1 MTKLLQPLDIS
12 VNRSFKAVLRRL
24 WESWMSEGEH
34 SFTKTGRM
42 RRAEF
47 GEVAKWVS
55 EAWHSISDKTIV
67 AGFRKAGLIPGV
79 ADVESDSSESEDDS
93 DEPAVLQPEIAAL
106 FVSDS
111 EEEDFD
117 GFDLSE

>member
-1 MTKLLQPLDIS
+1 MLQPLDIS

-34 SFTKTGRM
+34 NFTKMGRM

-55 EAWHSISDKTIV
+55 EAWDSISEKSDCIRTTMQSRTGSPRTHDV
-67 AGFRKAGLIPGV
+67 ARLRRQATKA
-79 ADVESDSSESEDDS
+79 
-93 DEPAVLQPEIAAL
+93 AVHFCHAL
-106 FVSDS
+106 PRPQQ
-111 EEEDFD
+111 
-117 GFDLSE
+117 

>member
-1 MTKLLQPLDIS
+1 MRCLS
-12 VNRSFKAVLRRL
+12 
-24 WESWMSEGEH
+24 ESWMLKREH

-67 AGFRKAGLIPGV
+67 AGFHKAGLIPCA
-79 ADVESDSSESEDDS
+79 ADVESNSSGSEDDS
-93 DEPAVLQPEIAAL
+93 NGPAELQPKIDAL
-106 FVSDS
+106 FVSHS
-111 EEEDFD
+111 EEDDFD
-117 GFDLSE
+117 GFDSSE